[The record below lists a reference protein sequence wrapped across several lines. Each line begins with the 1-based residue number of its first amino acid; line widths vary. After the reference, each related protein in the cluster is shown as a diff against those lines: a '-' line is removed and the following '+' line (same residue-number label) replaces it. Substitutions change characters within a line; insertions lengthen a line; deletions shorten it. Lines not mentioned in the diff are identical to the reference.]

1 MTTNTKKGNIVDAFI
16 EGARNGMTIALNSTI
31 PNILFAF
38 AIIQVLDLTGLL
50 QLIGVIFQPVM
61 GIFGLPGVAAT
72 VLMSSLLSM
81 GGGVGVVASLLTN
94 GELTAQHA
102 AILLPA
108 IYLMGSQ
115 IQYIGRIGG
124 TAGIPSKYTP
134 HMVIISFLNA
144 AMAMFVMRL
153 FV

>member
-1 MTTNTKKGNIVDAFI
+1 MSTMEKKGNIVDAFMQ
-16 EGARNGMTIALNSTI
+16 GAKNGMHIAINSTI

-38 AIIQVLDLTGLL
+38 AIIQVLELTGTLR
-50 QLIGVIFQPVM
+50 LIGIVFQPVM
-61 GIFGLPGVAAT
+61 GLFGLPGVAAT
-72 VLMSSLLSM
+72 ALMGAMLSM
-81 GGGVGVVASLLTN
+81 GGGIGVIASLLTN
-94 GELTAQHA
+94 GELVAQHA

-124 TAGIPSKYTP
+124 TAGIPSKYTI
-134 HMVIISFLNA
+134 HMIVISILNA
-144 AMAMFVMRL
+144 AMAMLVMRF

>member
-1 MTTNTKKGNIVDAFI
+1 MSTIEKKGNIVDAFMQ
-16 EGARNGMTIALNSTI
+16 GAKNGMQIAINSTI

-38 AIIQVLDLTGLL
+38 AVIQVLELTGILR
-50 QLIGVIFQPVM
+50 LIGIVFQPVM
-61 GIFGLPGVAAT
+61 GLFGLPGVAAT
-72 VLMSSLLSM
+72 ALMGAMLSM
-81 GGGVGVVASLLTN
+81 GGGIGVIASLLTN
-94 GELTAQHA
+94 GELVAQHA

-124 TAGIPSKYTP
+124 TAGIPSKYTI
-134 HMVIISFLNA
+134 HMIVISILNA
-144 AMAMFVMRL
+144 AMAMLVMRF

>member
-1 MTTNTKKGNIVDAFI
+1 MSTETKKGNIVDAFI
-16 EGARNGMTIALNSTI
+16 EGARNGMHIALNSTI

-38 AIIQVLDLTGLL
+38 AIIQVLELTGLL
-50 QLIGVIFQPVM
+50 RLIGVIFQPVM

-134 HMVIISFLNA
+134 HMIIISILNA
-144 AMAMFVMRL
+144 AMAMLVMRL